1 MSALVFR
8 PFFAL
13 AFQPPGRRR
22 TAAEVAPVAAD
33 PPLDPGA
40 ARRFRETM
48 LPHLDAAYGFARYLT
63 RDPTAAE
70 DLVQEGYLQ
79 AYRAF
84 RGFRGGDP
92 KAWLFAILRS
102 AFLMQAR
109 RRRPWDDLGAAEL
122 AEQIAD
128 PADDPEV
135 VLLRAADDAAL
146 RTAIEALPEPFRE
159 ALVLREL
166 QEMSYRDI
174 SEITA
179 APIGTVM
186 SRLARARRQLAAA
199 LGVGA

>member
-1 MSALVFR
+1 MSALVLR

-22 TAAEVAPVAAD
+22 AAAEVAPAAAE
-33 PPLDPGA
+33 PPLDPRA
-40 ARRFRETM
+40 AQRFRDVL
-48 LPHLDAAYGFARYLT
+48 LPHLDAAFGFARYLT

-70 DLVQEGYLQ
+70 DLVQEAYLQ
-79 AYRAF
+79 AYRSF
-84 RGFRGGDP
+84 RSFRGGDP

-109 RRRPWDDLGAAEL
+109 RRRPLGDAAPAEAAEDV
-122 AEQIAD
+122 AD

-135 VLLRAADDAAL
+135 VLLRADDDAAL
-146 RTAIEALPEPFRE
+146 RAAIETLPEPFRE

-199 LGVGA
+199 LGVEA

>member
-22 TAAEVAPVAAD
+22 AAAEAASATGE

-40 ARRFRETM
+40 ALRFRETM

-63 RDPTAAE
+63 RDPTMAE
-70 DLVQEGYLQ
+70 DLVQEAYLQ

-84 RGFRGGDP
+84 RGFRGGDA

-109 RRRPWDDLGAAEL
+109 RRRPWGDLASAEAAE
-122 AEQIAD
+122 EVAD

-135 VLLRAADDAAL
+135 VLLRACDDAAL
-146 RTAIEALPEPFRE
+146 RAAIDALPEPFRE

-199 LGVGA
+199 LGVDA